1 MALQKLFDH
10 IPPPQSQI
18 LAKNLGALRSYPCLR
33 CCAAWVDA
41 MSNNTAV
48 ALQFLVQPRF
58 NASTLA
64 AWHGKER
71 SPRSVGYIREQIM
84 WHEQCI
90 IRALVFKVGDVGVPP
105 NAVAR
110 QLIWKEVFDR
120 VSLNPDFM
128 GIGSKKYEQI
138 HAAQLCGSEGKSV
151 CGTNPR

>member
-18 LAKNLGALRSYPCLR
+18 LAKNLGALWSYPRLC

-48 ALQFLVQPRF
+48 ALHFSVQPRF
-58 NASTLA
+58 DASTLA
-64 AWHGKER
+64 AWHGKEH

-90 IRALVFKVGDVGVPP
+90 IRALVFKVGNVSVLP
-105 NAVAR
+105 NAVAS

-120 VSLNPDFM
+120 VSFNPDFM
-128 GIGSKKYEQI
+128 GIGSKKSEQI
-138 HAAQLCGSEGKSV
+138 HAAQLCGSEGRSV
-151 CGTNPR
+151 CGANPR